1 ISMVG
6 LKPNQKVKGNK
17 RIYVGVGTGDFDSNG
32 SFHTS
37 FLKYFVRK
45 AKQMGL
51 TILGVDEYFTSQKC
65 VRCHEFTDS
74 LSMRAK
80 QCPKCKVV
88 FHRDILAA
96 GNMCA
101 ALSAMLEKGERPEY
115 LRKPPDDETE
125 EATEEPIQDVKKSG
139 KKGRNPKEKDKS
151 DKQEG
156 VRRSS
161 RQEKALENAATKK
174 KANCH
179 GIRTGSAVGKPF
191 LSIGVS
197 FDRK

>member
-1 ISMVG
+1 MDRVLNALISMVG

-17 RIYVGVGTGDFDSNG
+17 RIYVGVGTGDFDSTG

-45 AKQMGL
+45 AKPMGL

-65 VRCHEFTDS
+65 VRCHDFTES

-80 QCPKCKVV
+80 HCPKCKVV

-115 LRKPPDDETE
+115 LCKPPDDETE
-125 EATEEPIQDVKKSG
+125 EATEEPVQDVKKSSI
-139 KKGRNPKEKDKS
+139 KGRNPKEKDK
-151 DKQEG
+151 QEG
-156 VRRSS
+156 LRRSS
-161 RQEKALENAATKK
+161 RHKK
-174 KANCH
+174 
-179 GIRTGSAVGKPF
+179 R
-191 LSIGVS
+191 
-197 FDRK
+197 